1 MKGFLFKEF
10 ALAKKALLLILGISV
25 IMAIM
30 IISSIISEIGDI
42 SYAKEFLPITSVYIF
57 VIVSMVNPQFFKID
71 EKPTWC
77 SFVMSSPANAKA
89 HVQSKYCF
97 MLIINLYLLFVCF
110 VMDTIAVAI
119 VGTSQISSLTI
130 CATIFCLQTIIN
142 AFEFPFYIR
151 FGSSK
156 GGNVKASVIGVL
168 LLAAAVYALFGNI
181 TFLLGDDPL
190 GAIYDYYTSG
200 NAVWISALLPYVTAV
215 IYFASYKISLKLYQ
229 KGVESYER

>member
-30 IISSIISEIGDI
+30 IISSIISEIEDI
-42 SYAKEFLPITSVYIF
+42 SYAKEILPITSIYLF
-57 VIVSMVNPQFFKID
+57 VFVSMINPQFFKTD

-97 MLIINLYLLFVCF
+97 ILIINLYLLFICF
-110 VMDTIAVAI
+110 VMDTVAVAI
-119 VGTSQISSLTI
+119 VGTSQISSLTM

-181 TFLLGDDPL
+181 TFLLGYDPL
-190 GAIYDYYTSG
+190 GAIYNYYTSG
-200 NAVWISALLPYVTAV
+200 NAVWISALLPYVTTA

-229 KGVESYER
+229 KGAESYER